1 MSSESS
7 VWRIH
12 GVEYN
17 LIPFLDEH
25 PGGKDVLLTAMN
37 QADAWRHADQIL
49 WADVKRYKVKFVK
62 FVRV

>member
-25 PGGKDVLLTAMN
+25 PGGRDVLLTAMN
-37 QADAWRHADQIL
+37 QTDAERHSDHISSGRC
-49 WADVKRYKVKFVK
+49 KEM
-62 FVRV
+62 